1 MMLQLPNGIGLN
13 VLEQFLIYL
22 TSWPLMGECGDLGT
36 VWHNKTIRGT
46 EVPLMNGRFA
56 PTDVAY
62 ELNNLVEM
70 HWTF

>member
-36 VWHNKTIRGT
+36 V
-46 EVPLMNGRFA
+46 
-56 PTDVAY
+56 
-62 ELNNLVEM
+62 
-70 HWTF
+70 